1 MIFDTHM
8 HCKYSVDAKMTIEQA
23 KATAEQQGIGMIVTE
38 HWDED
43 YPTNPDAFVF
53 DIDDYFKTCGP
64 YRSGS
69 VLLGIEIGMQE
80 KTAANDN
87 LLGAKYP
94 FDFILGSMHCVN
106 GRDLY
111 EEATYASKSKQ
122 EAVREFLLATLENL
136 KLHDNFDSFAHIDYM
151 CRYMPYADKELLYAE
166 EPELY
171 DEVFRLLVAKDKAIE
186 INTRRLD
193 EPASVAALLILYK
206 RYRELGGRY
215 ATLGSDAH
223 YVEHVGRRLDIA
235 REIAEA
241 AGLTPVYFE
250 QRKMKRMIL

>member
-8 HCKYSVDAKMTIEQA
+8 HCQYSIDSKMTIDDA
-23 KATAEQQGIGMIVTE
+23 KAEAGKQQIGIIITE
-38 HWDED
+38 HWDEN
-43 YPTNPDAFVF
+43 YPTNPEAFVF
-53 DIDDYFKTCGP
+53 DIDDYFKKFNP
-64 YRSGS
+64 YRSKTL
-69 VLLGIEIGMQE
+69 LLGIEIGMQE
-80 KTAANDN
+80 SVAANDN
-87 LLGAKYP
+87 LLGKKYP

-111 EEATYASKSKQ
+111 EEKTYSGKTKK
-122 EAVREFLLATLENL
+122 EAVEEFLQATVVNL

-151 CRYMPYADKELLYAE
+151 CRYMPYEEKELNYAE
-166 EPELY
+166 MPDLY
-171 DEVFRLLVAKDKAIE
+171 DEVFHLLVAKDKAIE

-193 EPASVAALLILYK
+193 NPAAVESLIVLYK

-223 YVEHVGRRLDIA
+223 YREHVGRRLSIA

-241 AGLTPVYFE
+241 AGLIPVYFE
-250 QRKMKRMIL
+250 RRKMQRMIF

>member
-8 HCKYSVDAKMTIEQA
+8 HCQYSIDSKMKIDDALDAAA
-23 KATAEQQGIGMIVTE
+23 KQNLGIIITE

-43 YPTNPDAFVF
+43 YPTNPEAFVF
-53 DIDDYFKTCGP
+53 DINDYFAKFGP
-64 YRSGS
+64 YRSLKL
-69 VLLGIEIGMQE
+69 LLGIEIGMQE
-80 KTAANDN
+80 STAANDN
-87 LLGAKYP
+87 LLGEKYP

-106 GRDLY
+106 GKDLY
-111 EEATYASKSKQ
+111 EAKTYDGKTKQ
-122 EAVREFLLATLENL
+122 QAVEEFLQATLANL
-136 KLHDNFDSFAHIDYM
+136 KLHHNFDSFAHIDYM
-151 CRYMPYADKELLYAE
+151 CRYMPYANQELIYE
-166 EPELY
+166 EAADLY
-171 DEVFRLLVAKDKAIE
+171 DTVFKMLISMDKAVE

-193 EPASVAALLILYK
+193 SAEAVETLLVLYK

-223 YVEHVGRRLDIA
+223 YKEHVGRRIDIA

-250 QRKMKRMIL
+250 KRKMQRMIF

>member
-8 HCKYSVDAKMTIEQA
+8 HCQYSIDSKMTIDDALAAAKEQN
-23 KATAEQQGIGMIVTE
+23 IGMIITE

-43 YPTNPDAFVF
+43 YPTNPEAFVF
-53 DIDDYFKTCGP
+53 DIEDYFAKFGP
-64 YRSGS
+64 YRNHNL
-69 VLLGIEIGMQE
+69 LLGIEIGMQE
-80 KTAANDN
+80 NTAANDN
-87 LLGAKYP
+87 LLGQKYP

-106 GRDLY
+106 RRDLY
-111 EEATYASKSKQ
+111 EEKTYDGKTKQ
-122 EAVREFLLATLENL
+122 QAVEEFLQATLANL

-151 CRYMPYADKELLYAE
+151 CRYMPYGDKELRYAE
-166 EPELY
+166 AAGLF
-171 DEVFRLLVAKDKAIE
+171 DEVFKMLISMDKAIE

-193 EPASVAALLILYK
+193 SPEAVKTLLVLYK

-223 YVEHVGRRLDIA
+223 YKEHVGRRLNIA

-241 AGLTPVYFE
+241 ADLTPVYFE
-250 QRKMKRMIL
+250 KRKMQRMIF